1 MCVAEILDNPAEAH
15 TASNWQSQDSN
26 LSPLRKKACVI
37 RWEACASDHRDQTG
51 MESAP
56 LSLIGMF
63 FFFYQ
68 MNQLF
73 CSECRRNEKPM
84 LLFAV

>member
-15 TASNWQSQDSN
+15 TDSNWQSQDSN

-63 FFFYQ
+63 FFFLSDESTVLQ
-68 MNQLF
+68 
-73 CSECRRNEKPM
+73 
-84 LLFAV
+84 